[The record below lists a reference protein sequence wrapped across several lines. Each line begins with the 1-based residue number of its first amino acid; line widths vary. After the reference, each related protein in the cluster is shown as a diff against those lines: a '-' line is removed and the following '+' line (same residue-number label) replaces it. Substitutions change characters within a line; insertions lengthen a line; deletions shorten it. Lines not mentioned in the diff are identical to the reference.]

1 MVNAAEEKRLA
12 ILEHCDSEIRALLRE
27 AKDDGVN
34 VSEAVILVAD
44 SRDELGQK
52 LVAACAEVGQPV
64 EGAEVYV
71 VGVHVSMAEEILRRV
86 APEHIIDLYDDPPPN
101 AAHLLCFAAGGVRAS
116 FVAEQSIAKA

>member
-1 MVNAAEEKRLA
+1 VNAAEEKRLA

-27 AKDDGVN
+27 AKEDGVN
-34 VSEAVILVAD
+34 VGEAVILVAD